1 MRLDTTF
8 AAPRVCGDRQATLT
22 PSDTGGT
29 LPLSPTAPVDKSQEF
44 ASLGVQMLV
53 ITGNSGNSA
62 QTLSA
67 MDMLAREVLPVFQ

>member
-1 MRLDTTF
+1 
-8 AAPRVCGDRQATLT
+8 
-22 PSDTGGT
+22 
-29 LPLSPTAPVDKSQEF
+29 VDKIQAF

-67 MDMLAREVLPVFQ
+67 MDMLAREVLPVFHEGKRVSP